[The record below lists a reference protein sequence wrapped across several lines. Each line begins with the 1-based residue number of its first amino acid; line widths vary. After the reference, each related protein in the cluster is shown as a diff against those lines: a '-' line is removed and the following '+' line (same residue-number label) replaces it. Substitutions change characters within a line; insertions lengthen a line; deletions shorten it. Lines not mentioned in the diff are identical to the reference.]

1 MDEDFYSQILDP
13 LDTPGEKVA
22 FYLALHLAM
31 RSPALSAL
39 IASEMERRWRY
50 MTNDKSIH
58 SIEKYVQDAVETL
71 VQMYRAKLQ

>member
-1 MDEDFYSQILDP
+1 MDEEFYSMLLDP

-31 RSPALSAL
+31 RSPSLSAL
-39 IASEMERRWRY
+39 ISAEMERRWRY

-58 SIEKYVQDAVETL
+58 SIERYVQDAVETL
-71 VQMYRAKLQ
+71 IQMYRAKLQ